1 MAYPARLI
9 SNKCRVKAHY
19 QVELGNE
26 KFSLI
31 DLNNQESGMMS
42 SHVFKDNIFPRHV
55 SDVMGLMHM
64 MVFNG
69 TDGEEHWDTFLTHEQ
84 KECVALGLAQ
94 YYQCEH
100 CIEYHTKALCRL
112 GKVEQEALSRNMNS
126 MILFLRTDVSRIS
139 ESEKLRWMQ
148 AWQEFA
154 LKVSLKRAD
163 KATPY
168 LIGLAIGMARDDE
181 FLIQF
186 CGREVKNIFTEMG
199 IEPRLAIGELESV
212 VIFMKA
218 AASKNRIVPKI
229 EQLFV

>member
-1 MAYPARLI
+1 
-9 SNKCRVKAHY
+9 
-19 QVELGNE
+19 
-26 KFSLI
+26 
-31 DLNNQESGMMS
+31 MS
-42 SHVFKDNIFPRHV
+42 SSVFKDKVFPKHV
-55 SDVMGLMHM
+55 SDLMGLMHM
-64 MVFNG
+64 IVFEG
-69 TDGEEHWDTFLTHEQ
+69 TDGEERWDTFLTYQQ

-112 GKVEQEALSRNMNS
+112 GNVAEETLSKNMNS
-126 MILFLRTDVSRIS
+126 MILFLRTDVSRIGT
-139 ESEKLRWMQ
+139 SEKIRWMQ

-154 LKVSLKRAD
+154 LKIALKRGD

-168 LIGLAIGMARDDE
+168 LVALAIGMARDDE

-186 CGREVKNIFTEMG
+186 CGQEVKKIFDEAG
-199 IEPRLAIGELESV
+199 VDSKLVIGELESV

-229 EQLFV
+229 AQLFEPHN

>member
-1 MAYPARLI
+1 
-9 SNKCRVKAHY
+9 
-19 QVELGNE
+19 
-26 KFSLI
+26 
-31 DLNNQESGMMS
+31 MS
-42 SHVFKDNIFPRHV
+42 SSVFKDNVFPKHV
-55 SDVMGLMHM
+55 SDLMGLMHM
-64 MVFNG
+64 IVFEG
-69 TDGEEHWDTFLTHEQ
+69 TDGEERWDTYLTYQQ

-112 GKVEQEALSRNMNS
+112 GNVEQEMLSKNMNS
-126 MILFLRTDVSRIS
+126 MILFLRTEVSRIS
-139 ESEKLRWMQ
+139 ESEKVRWMQ

-154 LKVSLKRAD
+154 LKIALKRGD

-168 LIGLAIGMARDDE
+168 LVALAIGMARDDE

-186 CGREVKNIFTEMG
+186 CGQEVKKIFDETG
-199 IEPRLAIGELESV
+199 VDSKLVIGELESV

-229 EQLFV
+229 AQLFES

>member
-1 MAYPARLI
+1 
-9 SNKCRVKAHY
+9 
-19 QVELGNE
+19 
-26 KFSLI
+26 
-31 DLNNQESGMMS
+31 MS
-42 SHVFKDNIFPRHV
+42 SSVFKDNVFPKHV
-55 SDVMGLMHM
+55 SDLMGLMHM
-64 MVFNG
+64 IVFEG
-69 TDGEEHWDTFLTHEQ
+69 TDGEERWDTYLTYQQ

-112 GKVEQEALSRNMNS
+112 GDIEQEMLSKNMNS
-126 MILFLRTDVSRIS
+126 MILFLRTEVSRIS
-139 ESEKLRWMQ
+139 ASEKVRWMQ

-154 LKVSLKRAD
+154 LKIALKRGD

-168 LIGLAIGMARDDE
+168 LVALAIGMARDDE

-186 CGREVKNIFTEMG
+186 CGQEVKKIFDEIG
-199 IEPRLAIGELESV
+199 VDSKLVIGELESV

-229 EQLFV
+229 AQLFES